1 MSPYNNILQG
11 RVDDITSFEL
21 GQSDLDYYTKIL
33 GFYPFL
39 VFFKSS
45 FRTLY

>member
-21 GQSDLDYYTKIL
+21 GQSDLDYYTKNTR
-33 GFYPFL
+33 FL
-39 VFFKSS
+39 P
-45 FRTLY
+45 LC